1 MNTQT
6 LTHTVGLNS
15 RALSYAAYA
24 CYGTEQLVINQLKS
38 HLSSRL
44 QADLPN
50 QVTTKELCHVLALR
64 HRPMPPH
71 PQRSIKGSGSQNFC
85 DFQENSDD
93 TAIDERTTR

>member
-1 MNTQT
+1 MNIQT
-6 LTHTVGLNS
+6 LTHTVDLDLG
-15 RALSYAAYA
+15 ALSHPTYAD
-24 CYGTEQLVINQLKS
+24 YGAEQLVTNQLKS
-38 HLSSRL
+38 RLSSSL
-44 QADLPN
+44 QADLPH

-71 PQRSIKGSGSQNFC
+71 SQRSIKGSGSQNFC